1 LVELDLANQ
10 LGLNRARVRQLIQRL
25 ERDLLVERIPRKGAF
40 VSTITAKKLQ
50 EIFEI
55 RMGLEGIASRL
66 AALRREGKELD
77 NIMELFE
84 EEGEKPLSED
94 GLTAKINLGERLHH
108 FIIKSAGNSLIDHAM
123 KPLRLQIYRIWQGSI
138 RIPERINKA
147 FAEHKEIIRAIKD
160 GDGELAE
167 KLMRK
172 HLSHAYHDCVNIM
185 PHV

>member
-1 LVELDLANQ
+1 MK
-10 LGLNRARVRQLIQRL
+10 
-25 ERDLLVERIPRKGAF
+25 RDGN
-40 VSTITAKKLQ
+40 
-50 EIFEI
+50 
-55 RMGLEGIASRL
+55 
-66 AALRREGKELD
+66 ELD

-84 EEGEKPLSED
+84 EEGKNLSSED
-94 GLTAKINLGERLHH
+94 SLTAKINLGEQLHN
-108 FIIKSAGNSLIDHAM
+108 FIIKSAGNSLIDQAM

-147 FAEHKEIIRAIKD
+147 FLEHKEIIRAIRD